1 MRLPTDRE
9 VSMKDFLIFDGAMGT
24 MLQARGLKA
33 GAFPETYNLTHPD
46 VVLSIHKA
54 YVEAGSDVVTANT
67 FGANPFKMK
76 GMDVGEI
83 IRQGVKIAKASGAK
97 KVALDVSSH
106 GALLEPNG
114 TLSFDEAYENYAFI
128 MREGA
133 AAGADIILIETMS
146 DLLETKCALLAAKEN
161 TTLPVFVTMTY
172 MEDGR
177 TFLGTDPVTAT
188 VTLCSLGADAVG
200 VNCSLGARDMI
211 PLVKTICEYAT
222 CPVIVQPNAG
232 LPKIVDGKT
241 VYEDDPLDFAAA
253 MCEMADAGVTILGGC
268 CGTNPDFIRA
278 LKKALEGKAPVPRSV
293 KPHTAATSATKTVF
307 LDDGVKIIGERL
319 NPTGKKKLK
328 AALIEGDMDYLLH
341 EAIDQERA
349 GADILDLNVGLPEID
364 EATTLV
370 RVMKEVSSTVSLP
383 IQLDSSS
390 PAALERACRLYCGK
404 PIINSV
410 NMKKESLERV
420 VPIAKKYGA
429 TLIGLC
435 LGETMPKTH
444 EERFAYAEALVREL
458 TARGIKKSDIVI
470 DCLVLTIATD
480 ETQAEETALA
490 VKAVTEKLGVETVLG
505 VSNISFGM
513 PDRLKINAAFL
524 SKCLQAGLSAPIL
537 NPLVPEYAEVL
548 KGKLLSLDTS
558 AYFTFD
564 KEGAEGI
571 RGMIFC
577 GVVGGIEEAVKEA
590 LKTREPLDIINGEFI
605 PALDEIGA
613 KFEKGEVFLPR
624 LIAAAE
630 VVKKGMDVMKAGDAE
645 EDKDPDVILA
655 TVKGD
660 IHDIGKNIVKMLLR
674 SYGYKVLDL
683 GKDVP
688 EKEVVAAWERTH
700 APLIGLSAL
709 MTTTVPSMKS
719 TIDALKA
726 VGSTAKVAVGG
737 AVLTEEYAKTVGAD
751 YYGKDAR
758 ATVKIA
764 EKVVKK

>member
-1 MRLPTDRE
+1 MNE
-9 VSMKDFLIFDGAMGT
+9 FLIFDGAMGT
-24 MLQARGLKA
+24 MLQAQGLPA

-46 VVLSIHKA
+46 VVLAVHKA
-54 YVEAGSDVVTANT
+54 YVEAGADVVTANT

-76 GMDVGEI
+76 GTDVAEI
-83 IRQGVKIAKASGAK
+83 ITQGVRIAKSSGAK

-114 TLSFDEAYENYAFI
+114 SLSFDEAYENYAFI
-128 MREGA
+128 MKAGA
-133 AAGADIILIETMS
+133 AAGADLVLIETMS

-161 TTLPVFVTMTY
+161 TDLPVYVTMTY

-200 VNCSLGARDMI
+200 VNCSLGARDLI
-211 PLVKTICEYAT
+211 PTVKKIAEYAT

-232 LPKIVDGKT
+232 LPRIENGKT
-241 VYEDDPLDFAAA
+241 VYDDTPEDFAAA
-253 MCEMADAGVTILGGC
+253 MGEMVDLGVTILGGC
-268 CGTNPDFIRA
+268 CGTTPDYIRA
-278 LKKALEGKAPVPRSV
+278 LKGLLRDKSPVERHV
-293 KPHTAATSATKTVF
+293 KRHTCATSATRTVF
-307 LDDGVKIIGERL
+307 LDEGVKVIGERL

-328 AALIEGDMDYLLH
+328 AALIEGDTDYILR

-364 EATTLV
+364 EAATLV
-370 RVMKEVSSTVSLP
+370 RVMKEVASTVSLP
-383 IQLDSSS
+383 IQLDSSDKR
-390 PAALERACRLYCGK
+390 ALERACRLYCGK

-410 NMKKESLERV
+410 NMKKESLDAV

-435 LGETMPKTH
+435 LGESMPKTH
-444 EERFAYAEALVREL
+444 EERFAYASALVREL
-458 TARGIKKSDIVI
+458 TSRGIDKSDIVI

-480 ETQAEETALA
+480 ETQATETALA
-490 VKAVTEKLGVETVLG
+490 VKAVTEKLGVCTVLG

-524 SKCLQAGLSAPIL
+524 SECLRAGLSAPIL
-537 NPLVPEYAEVL
+537 NPLVAEYAEVL
-548 KGKLLSLDTS
+548 KGKLLTLDTS
-558 AYFTFD
+558 GYFTFD
-564 KEGAEGI
+564 QSSAEGI
-571 RGMIFC
+571 RGMILC
-577 GVVGGIEEAVKEA
+577 GAVGGIEQAVREE
-590 LKTREPLDIINGEFI
+590 LKTRDPIEIINGEFI
-605 PALDEIGA
+605 PALDEIGT

-630 VVKKGMDVMKAGDAE
+630 VVKKGMDVMRTGGDE
-645 EDKDPDVILA
+645 NDSRPDVILA

-674 SYGYKVLDL
+674 SYGFKVLDL

-688 EKEVVAAWERTH
+688 ESEIVAAWERTH

-709 MTTTVPSMKS
+709 MTTTVPSMKT

-726 VGSTAKVAVGG
+726 AGSTAKVAVGG

-751 YYGKDAR
+751 FYGKDAR

-764 EKVVKK
+764 TLVVRKDGV

>member
-1 MRLPTDRE
+1 
-9 VSMKDFLIFDGAMGT
+9 MGT

-46 VVLSIHKA
+46 TVLSIHKA
-54 YVEAGSDVVTANT
+54 YVEAGADVVTANT

-83 IRQGVKIAKASGAK
+83 IRKGVSIAKASGAK

-114 TLSFDEAYENYAFI
+114 TLSFDEAYQNYAFI
-128 MREGA
+128 MKEGA
-133 AAGADIILIETMS
+133 KAGADIILIETMS
-146 DLLETKCALLAAKEN
+146 DLLEAKCALLAAKEN
-161 TTLPVFVTMTY
+161 TSLPVYVTMTY

-188 VTLCSLGADAVG
+188 LTLSSLGADAVG
-200 VNCSLGARDMI
+200 VNCSLGAADML
-211 PLVKTICEYAT
+211 PLVRKIAEHAA

-232 LPKIVDGKT
+232 LPRIENGQT
-241 VYEDDPLDFAAA
+241 VYDDTPESFAKA
-253 MCEMADAGVTILGGC
+253 MLEMAKLGVSILGGC
-268 CGTNPDFIRA
+268 CGTTPDFIRA
-278 LKKALEGKAPVPRSV
+278 LKAAIKGIAPITRNV
-293 KPHTAATSATKTVF
+293 KPRTAATSATKTVF
-307 LDDGVKIIGERL
+307 LDDGVKVIGERL

-341 EAIDQERA
+341 EAIDQEKA

-364 EATTLV
+364 EAATLV
-370 RVMKEVSSTVSLP
+370 RVMKEVSATVSLP
-383 IQLDSSS
+383 LQLDSSS
-390 PAALERACRLYCGK
+390 KEALERACRLYAGK

-410 NMKKESLERV
+410 NMKKESLDAI

-435 LGETMPKTH
+435 LGDTMPKTH
-444 EERFAYAEALVREL
+444 EERFHYASALVREL
-458 TARGIKKSDIVI
+458 TARGIRKNDILI

-490 VKAVTEKLGVETVLG
+490 VQAVTEKLGVATVLG

-537 NPLVPEYAEVL
+537 NPLVAEYAEVL
-548 KGKLLSLDTS
+548 GGKLISLDTS

-571 RGMIFC
+571 RGMILC
-577 GVVGGIEEAVKEA
+577 GAVGGIESAVKDA
-590 LKTREPLDIINGEFI
+590 LKTREPLDIINNEFI
-605 PALDEIGA
+605 PALDEIGV

-630 VVKKGMDVMKAGDAE
+630 VVKRGMDAMKQEGADDG
-645 EDKDPDVILA
+645 KNPDVILA

-688 EKEVVAAWERTH
+688 EKDVVAAWERTH
-700 APLIGLSAL
+700 APLVGLSAL

-726 VGSTAKVAVGG
+726 AGSTAKIAVGG

-751 YYGKDAR
+751 FYGKDAR

-764 EKVVKK
+764 EKVIRKNGV

>member
-1 MRLPTDRE
+1 
-9 VSMKDFLIFDGAMGT
+9 MKEFLFFDGAMGT

-46 VVLSIHKA
+46 IVLDIHKA
-54 YVEAGSDVVTANT
+54 YVDAGANVVTANT

-76 GMDVGEI
+76 GVDVAEVI
-83 IRQGVKIAKASGAK
+83 TRGVEIAKASGAK

-114 TLSFDEAYENYAFI
+114 TLSFDEAYENYSFI
-128 MREGA
+128 MKTGA
-133 AAGADIILIETMS
+133 EAGADLILIETMS
-146 DLLETKCALLAAKEN
+146 DLLEAKCALLAAKEQ
-161 TTLPVFVTMTY
+161 TSLPVYVTMTY

-188 VTLCSLGADAVG
+188 ITLAALGADAVG
-200 VNCSLGARDMI
+200 VNCSLGAKDML
-211 PLVKTICEYAT
+211 PLIEKICSVAT

-232 LPKIVDGKT
+232 LPKIVEGKT
-241 VYEDDPLDFAAA
+241 VYDDSPEEFALA
-253 MCEMADAGVTILGGC
+253 MLEMTKLGVSILGGC
-268 CGTNPDFIRA
+268 CGTNPEFIRA
-278 LKKALEGKAPVPRSV
+278 LKGLLRDKTPVERVV
-293 KPHTAATSATKTVF
+293 KERTAATSATKTVF
-307 LDDGVKIIGERL
+307 LGKGVKVIGERL

-364 EATTLV
+364 EAATLV

-383 IQLDSSS
+383 IQLDSSDKN
-390 PAALERACRLYCGK
+390 ALERACRLYCGK

-410 NMKKESLERV
+410 NMKKESLDAI

-444 EERFAYAEALVREL
+444 EERFAYAQALVKEL
-458 TARGIKKSDIVI
+458 TSRGIKKSDIVI

-490 VKAVTEKLGVETVLG
+490 VREVTEKLGVATVLG

-537 NPLVPEYAEVL
+537 NPLVAEYADVL
-548 KGKLLSLDTS
+548 KGKLLTLDTS
-558 AYFTFD
+558 SYFTFD

-577 GVVGGIEEAVKEA
+577 GVIGGIEEAVKEA
-590 LKTREPLDIINGEFI
+590 LKTREPLDLINGEFI
-605 PALDEIGA
+605 PALDEIGV

-630 VVKKGMDVMKAGDAE
+630 VVKKGMDVMKKDGD
-645 EDKDPDVILA
+645 DDSSHPDVILA

-688 EKEVVAAWERTH
+688 ESAVVEAWKRTH

-726 VGSTAKVAVGG
+726 AGSDAKVAVGG

-751 YYGKDAR
+751 FYGKDAR

-764 EKVVKK
+764 EKVIKKHS

>member
-1 MRLPTDRE
+1 
-9 VSMKDFLIFDGAMGT
+9 MKEFLFFDGAMGT
-24 MLQARGLKA
+24 MLQAHGLKA

-46 VVLSIHKA
+46 VVLAIHKA
-54 YVEAGSDVVTANT
+54 YVAAGSDVVTANT

-76 GMDVGEI
+76 GLDVKEI
-83 IRQGVKIAKASGAK
+83 ITRGVEIAKASGAK

-114 TLSFDEAYENYAFI
+114 TLSFDEAYENYKFI
-128 MREGA
+128 MQTGEK
-133 AAGADIILIETMS
+133 AGADLILIETMS

-161 TTLPVFVTMTY
+161 TSLPVFVTMTY

-188 VTLCSLGADAVG
+188 ITLCSLGADAVG
-200 VNCSLGARDMI
+200 VNCSLGAKDML
-211 PLVKTICEYAT
+211 PVVKKICEFAT

-241 VYEDDPLDFAAA
+241 VYDDRPEDFAQA
-253 MCEMADAGVTILGGC
+253 MVEMADLGVTILGGC

-278 LKKALEGKAPVPRSV
+278 LKEALRDKTPVCRSV
-293 KPHTAATSATKTVF
+293 KPRTAATSATKTVF
-307 LDDGVKIIGERL
+307 LDDGVKVIGERL

-328 AALIEGDMDYLLH
+328 AALLSGDMDYLLH

-349 GADILDLNVGLPEID
+349 GADILDLNVGLPELD
-364 EATTLV
+364 EKETLV

-383 IQLDSSS
+383 IQLDSSDKN
-390 PAALERACRLYCGK
+390 ALERACRLYCGK

-410 NMKKESLERV
+410 NMKKESLNAIL
-420 VPIAKKYGA
+420 PIAKKYGA

-435 LGETMPKTH
+435 LGDTMPKTH
-444 EERFAYAEALVREL
+444 EERFAYAEALVKEL
-458 TARGIKKSDIVI
+458 TSRGIKKSDIMI

-490 VKAVTEKLGVETVLG
+490 VKEVTEKLGVCTVLG

-537 NPLVPEYAEVL
+537 NPLVAEYAEVL
-548 KGKLLSLDTS
+548 QGKLLTLDTS
-558 AYFTFD
+558 SYFTFD

-590 LKTREPLDIINGEFI
+590 LKTKDALEIINGEFI
-605 PALDEIGA
+605 PALDEIGV

-630 VVKKGMDVMKAGDAE
+630 VVKKGMEVMRAGGDE
-645 EDKDPDVILA
+645 NDDSPDVILA

-674 SYGYKVLDL
+674 SYGFKVLDL

-688 EKEVVAAWERTH
+688 ESAVVDAWQRTH

-751 YYGKDAR
+751 FYGKDAR

-764 EKVVKK
+764 ESVIRKH

>member
-1 MRLPTDRE
+1 
-9 VSMKDFLIFDGAMGT
+9 MGT

-46 VVLSIHKA
+46 TVLSIHKA
-54 YVEAGSDVVTANT
+54 YVEAGADVVTANT

-83 IRQGVKIAKASGAK
+83 IRKGVSIAKASGAK

-114 TLSFDEAYENYAFI
+114 TLSFDEAYQNYAFI
-128 MREGA
+128 MKEGVK
-133 AAGADIILIETMS
+133 AGADIILIETMS
-146 DLLETKCALLAAKEN
+146 DLLEAKCALLAAKEN
-161 TTLPVFVTMTY
+161 TNLPVYVTMTY

-188 VTLCSLGADAVG
+188 LTLSSLGANAVG
-200 VNCSLGARDMI
+200 VNCSLGAADML
-211 PLVKTICEYAT
+211 PLVREIAEHAA

-232 LPKIVDGKT
+232 LPRIENGQT
-241 VYEDDPLDFAAA
+241 VYDDTPESFAKA
-253 MCEMADAGVTILGGC
+253 MLEMAKLGVSILGGC
-268 CGTNPDFIRA
+268 CGTTPDFIRA
-278 LKKALEGKAPVPRSV
+278 LKAAIKGIAPITRNV
-293 KPHTAATSATKTVF
+293 KPRTAATSATKTVF
-307 LDDGVKIIGERL
+307 LDDGVKVIGERL

-341 EAIDQERA
+341 EAIDQEKA

-364 EATTLV
+364 EAATLV
-370 RVMKEVSSTVSLP
+370 RVMKEVSATVSLP
-383 IQLDSSS
+383 LQLDSSS
-390 PAALERACRLYCGK
+390 KEALERACRLYAGK

-410 NMKKESLERV
+410 NMKKESLDAI

-435 LGETMPKTH
+435 LGDTMPKTH
-444 EERFAYAEALVREL
+444 EERFHYASALVREL
-458 TARGIKKSDIVI
+458 TARGIRKNDILI

-490 VKAVTEKLGVETVLG
+490 VQAVTEKLGVATVLG

-537 NPLVPEYAEVL
+537 NPLVAEYAEVL
-548 KGKLLSLDTS
+548 GGKLISLDTS

-571 RGMIFC
+571 RGMILC
-577 GVVGGIEEAVKEA
+577 GAVGGIESAVKDA
-590 LKTREPLDIINGEFI
+590 LKTREPLDIINNEFI
-605 PALDEIGA
+605 PALDEIGV

-630 VVKKGMDVMKAGDAE
+630 VVKRGMDAMKQEGADDG
-645 EDKDPDVILA
+645 KNPDVILA

-688 EKEVVAAWERTH
+688 EKDVVAAWERTH
-700 APLIGLSAL
+700 APLVGLSAL

-726 VGSTAKVAVGG
+726 AGSTAKIAVGG

-751 YYGKDAR
+751 FYGKDAR

-764 EKVVKK
+764 EKVIRKNGV

>member
-1 MRLPTDRE
+1 MQGF
-9 VSMKDFLIFDGAMGT
+9 SIFDGAMGT

-46 VVLSIHKA
+46 IVLSIHKA
-54 YVEAGSDVVTANT
+54 YVEAGADIITANT

-76 GMDVGEI
+76 GLNVAEI
-83 IRQGVKIAKASGAK
+83 ITRGVEIAKASGAK

-114 TLSFDEAYENYAFI
+114 TLSFDEAYQNYAFI
-128 MREGA
+128 MRQGEK
-133 AAGADIILIETMS
+133 AGADLILIETMS

-161 TTLPVFVTMTY
+161 TSLPVYVTMTY

-188 VTLCSLGADAVG
+188 ITLCSLGADAVG
-200 VNCSLGARDMI
+200 VNCSLGAKDMI

-232 LPKIVDGKT
+232 LPKIQDGQT
-241 VYEDDPLDFAAA
+241 VYDDTPEDFASA
-253 MCEMADAGVTILGGC
+253 MLEMANLGVTILGGC
-268 CGTNPDFIRA
+268 CGTTPDFIRA
-278 LKKALEGKAPVPRSV
+278 LKTALANKTPVTRTVKAR
-293 KPHTAATSATKTVF
+293 TAATSATKTVF
-307 LDDGVKIIGERL
+307 LGEGVKVIGERL

-328 AALIEGDMDYLLH
+328 AALIEGDVDYLLH

-364 EATTLV
+364 EAATLV
-370 RVMKEVSSTVSLP
+370 KVMKEISATVSLP
-383 IQLDSSS
+383 LQLDSSS
-390 PAALERACRLYCGK
+390 KEALERACRLYNGK

-410 NMKKESLERV
+410 NMKKESLDAI

-435 LGETMPKTH
+435 LGETMPSTH
-444 EERFAYAEALVREL
+444 EERFAYAQALVKEL
-458 TARGIKKSDIVI
+458 TARGIQKSDIVI

-480 ETQAEETALA
+480 EKQAEETALA
-490 VKAVTEKLGVETVLG
+490 VKQVTEELGVATVLG

-537 NPLVPEYAEVL
+537 NPLVAEYAEVL

-558 AYFTFD
+558 SYFTFE

-571 RGMIFC
+571 RGMICC
-577 GVVGGIEEAVKEA
+577 GGVGGIEEAVKEA
-590 LKTREPLDIINGEFI
+590 LKTKEPLEIINGEFI
-605 PALDEIGA
+605 PALDEIGMQ
-613 KFEKGEVFLPR
+613 FEKGEVFLPR

-630 VVKKGMDVMKAGDAE
+630 VVKKGMDAMRSGEKE

-674 SYGYKVLDL
+674 SYGYKVMDL
-683 GKDVP
+683 GKDVD
-688 EKEVVAAWERTH
+688 EQAVVDAWKKTH

-709 MTTTVPSMKS
+709 MTTTVPSMKN

-726 VGSTAKVAVGG
+726 AGSTAKVAVGG
-737 AVLTEEYAKTVGAD
+737 AVLTEEYAQKVGAD

-764 EKVVKK
+764 EKVIRS

>member
-1 MRLPTDRE
+1 
-9 VSMKDFLIFDGAMGT
+9 MGT

-46 VVLSIHKA
+46 IVLSIHKA
-54 YVEAGSDVVTANT
+54 YVEAGADIITANT

-76 GMDVGEI
+76 GLNVAEI
-83 IRQGVKIAKASGAK
+83 ITRGVEIAKASGAK

-114 TLSFDEAYENYAFI
+114 TLSFDEAYQNYAFI
-128 MREGA
+128 MRQGEK
-133 AAGADIILIETMS
+133 AGADLILIETMS

-161 TTLPVFVTMTY
+161 TSLPVYVTMTY

-188 VTLCSLGADAVG
+188 ITLCSLGADAVG
-200 VNCSLGARDMI
+200 VNCSLGAKDMI

-232 LPKIVDGKT
+232 LPKIQDGQT
-241 VYEDDPLDFAAA
+241 VYDDTPEDFASA
-253 MCEMADAGVTILGGC
+253 MLEMANLGVTILGGC
-268 CGTNPDFIRA
+268 CGTTPDFIRA
-278 LKKALEGKAPVPRSV
+278 LKTALANKTPVTRTVKAR
-293 KPHTAATSATKTVF
+293 TAATSATKTVF
-307 LDDGVKIIGERL
+307 LGEGVKVIGERL

-328 AALIEGDMDYLLH
+328 AALIEGDVDYLLH

-364 EATTLV
+364 EAATLV
-370 RVMKEVSSTVSLP
+370 KVMKEISATVSLP
-383 IQLDSSS
+383 LQLDSSS
-390 PAALERACRLYCGK
+390 KEALERACRLYNGK

-410 NMKKESLERV
+410 NMKKESLDAI

-435 LGETMPKTH
+435 LGETMPSTH
-444 EERFAYAEALVREL
+444 EERFAYAQALVKEL
-458 TARGIKKSDIVI
+458 TARGIQKSDIVI

-480 ETQAEETALA
+480 EKQAEETALA
-490 VKAVTEKLGVETVLG
+490 VKQVTEELGVATVLG

-537 NPLVPEYAEVL
+537 NPLVAEYAEVL

-558 AYFTFD
+558 SYFTFE

-571 RGMIFC
+571 RGMICC
-577 GVVGGIEEAVKEA
+577 GGVGGIEEAVKEA
-590 LKTREPLDIINGEFI
+590 LKTKEPLEIINGEFI
-605 PALDEIGA
+605 PALDEIGMQ
-613 KFEKGEVFLPR
+613 FEKGEVFLPR

-630 VVKKGMDVMKAGDAE
+630 VVKKGMDAMRSGEKE

-674 SYGYKVLDL
+674 SYGYKVMDL
-683 GKDVP
+683 GKDVD
-688 EKEVVAAWERTH
+688 EQAVVDAWKKTH

-709 MTTTVPSMKS
+709 MTTTVPSMKN

-726 VGSTAKVAVGG
+726 AGSTAKVAVGG
-737 AVLTEEYAKTVGAD
+737 AVLTEEYAQKVGAD

-764 EKVVKK
+764 EKVIRS

>member
-1 MRLPTDRE
+1 
-9 VSMKDFLIFDGAMGT
+9 MGT

-33 GAFPETYNLTHPD
+33 GAFPETYNLTHPEIVAD
-46 VVLSIHKA
+46 IHRA
-54 YVEAGSDVVTANT
+54 YVEAGADVVTANT

-76 GMDVGEI
+76 GVDVEAVI
-83 IRQGVKIAKASGAK
+83 KAGVRLAKESGAK

-106 GALLEPNG
+106 GVLLEPNG
-114 TLSFDEAYENYAFI
+114 TLTFDEAYANYAKI
-128 MREGA
+128 MKWGA
-133 AAGADIILIETMS
+133 EAGADLILIETMS
-146 DLLETKCALLAAKEN
+146 DLLEAKCALLAAKEN
-161 TTLPVFVTMTY
+161 TSLPVYVTMTY

-188 VTLCSLGADAVG
+188 ITLSSLHADAVG
-200 VNCSLGARDMI
+200 VNCSLGAKDMV
-211 PLVKTICEYAT
+211 PLVESICKYAT

-232 LPKIVDGKT
+232 LPKVKDGKT
-241 VYEDDPLDFAAA
+241 YYDDTPESFAAA
-253 MCEMADAGVTILGGC
+253 MIRIAETGASILGGC
-268 CGTNPDFIRA
+268 CGTDPEYIRRLRA
-278 LKKALEGKAPVPRSV
+278 ALEGKSPVKRTVLPY
-293 KPHTAATSATKTVF
+293 TAATSATKTVF
-307 LDDGVKIIGERL
+307 LGEGAKVIGERL

-328 AALIEGDMDYLLH
+328 AALIEGDMDYILK

-349 GADILDLNVGLPEID
+349 GADILDVNVGLPELD
-364 EATTLV
+364 ESAVLV
-370 RVMKEVSSTVSLP
+370 KVVKELQSTINLP
-383 IQLDSSS
+383 LQLDSSS
-390 PAALERACRLYCGK
+390 KDALERACRLYAGK

-410 NMKKESLERV
+410 NMKPESLDSI

-429 TLIGLC
+429 ALVGLC

-444 EERFAYAEALVREL
+444 EERYAYAERLVRAL
-458 TARGIKKSDIVI
+458 TERGIPKEDIII

-480 ETQAEETALA
+480 ATQADETALA
-490 VKAVTEKLGVETVLG
+490 VREVTERLGVKTVLG
-505 VSNISFGM
+505 VSNVSFGM

-524 SKCLQAGLSAPIL
+524 GKCLQAGLSAPIL
-537 NPLVPEYAEVL
+537 NPLVAEYAEVL
-548 KGKLLSLDTS
+548 QGKLISLDTS

-577 GVVGGIEEAVKEA
+577 GVVGGIEEAVREA
-590 LKTREPLDIINGEFI
+590 LKTRAPLDVINEEFI

-630 VVKKGMDVMKAGDAE
+630 VVKKGMDVLKGSDVDAS
-645 EDKDPDVILA
+645 DPDVILA

-660 IHDIGKNIVKMLLR
+660 IHDIGKNIVKMLLQ

-688 EKEVVAAWERTH
+688 EEEVVAAWKRTH

-709 MTTTVPSMKS
+709 MTTTVPSMKR
-719 TIDALKA
+719 TIDALRA
-726 VGSTAKVAVGG
+726 AGSTAKVAVGG
-737 AVLTEEYAKTVGAD
+737 AVLTPEYALEVGAD

-758 ATVKIA
+758 ETVKIA
-764 EKVVKK
+764 ERVIKKQQ

>member
-1 MRLPTDRE
+1 
-9 VSMKDFLIFDGAMGT
+9 MKEFLFFDGAMGT
-24 MLQARGLKA
+24 VLQSRGLKA

-46 VVLSIHKA
+46 VVLDIHKA
-54 YVEAGSDVVTANT
+54 YVEAGADVVTANT

-76 GMDVGEI
+76 GLDVEAI
-83 IRQGVKIAKASGAK
+83 ITRGVQIAQASGAK

-114 TLSFDEAYENYAFI
+114 TLSFDEAYQNYKFI
-128 MREGA
+128 METGEK
-133 AAGADIILIETMS
+133 AGADLVLIETMS

-161 TTLPVFVTMTY
+161 TSLPVYVTMTY

-200 VNCSLGARDMI
+200 VNCSLGARDMLPVI
-211 PLVKTICEYAT
+211 REIAKYAT

-232 LPKIVDGKT
+232 LPKIKEGMT
-241 VYEDDPLDFAAA
+241 VYEDTPDLFSAA
-253 MCEMADAGVTILGGC
+253 MKDIADLGVEILGGC
-268 CGTNPDFIRA
+268 CGTTPDHIRA
-278 LKKALEGKAPVPRSV
+278 LKAALKGKTPLPREV
-293 KPHTAATSATKTVF
+293 KPYTAATSATKTVF
-307 LDDGVKIIGERL
+307 LGEGTKVIGERL

-328 AALIEGDMDYLLH
+328 AALIAGDVDYLLH

-364 EATTLV
+364 EVEMLT
-370 RVMKEVSSTVSLP
+370 RVMKEVSATVTLP
-383 IQLDSSS
+383 LQLDCSD
-390 PAALERACRLYCGK
+390 PIALERACRLYNGK

-410 NMKKESLERV
+410 NMKKSSLDAI

-429 TLIGLC
+429 ALIGLC

-444 EERFAYAEALVREL
+444 EERFDYARRLVAEL
-458 TARGIKKSDIVI
+458 TARGIKKNDIII

-490 VKAVTEKLGVETVLG
+490 VKQVTEDLGVCTVLG
-505 VSNISFGM
+505 VSNVSFGM

-524 SKCLQAGLSAPIL
+524 SKCLQSGLSAPIL
-537 NPLVPEYAEVL
+537 NPLVAEYAEVL
-548 KGKLLSLDTS
+548 QGKLLTLDTS
-558 AYFTFD
+558 SYFTFD
-564 KEGAEGI
+564 KEGAVGI
-571 RGMIFC
+571 RGMVLC
-577 GVVGGIEEAVKEA
+577 GAVGGVEDAVKEA
-590 LKTREPLDIINGEFI
+590 LKTKTPLEIINEEFI
-605 PALDEIGA
+605 PALDEIGV

-630 VVKKGMDVMKAGDAE
+630 VVKKGMDVMKKDGDDDATR
-645 EDKDPDVILA
+645 PDVILA

-674 SYGYKVLDL
+674 SYGFKVLDL

-688 EKEVVAAWERTH
+688 ESAVVDAWKKTR

-709 MTTTVPSMKS
+709 MTTTVPSMKA

-726 VGSTAKVAVGG
+726 AGSDAKVAVGG

-751 YYGKDAR
+751 FYGKDAR

-764 EKVVKK
+764 ESVVRK

>member
-1 MRLPTDRE
+1 
-9 VSMKDFLIFDGAMGT
+9 

-46 VVLSIHKA
+46 VVLAVHKA
-54 YVEAGSDVVTANT
+54 YVEAGADVVTANT

-76 GMDVGEI
+76 NLDVAEI
-83 IRQGVKIAKASGAK
+83 ITAGVRIAKASGAK

-114 TLSFDEAYENYAFI
+114 NLSFDEAYQNYAFI
-128 MREGA
+128 MRTGA
-133 AAGADIILIETMS
+133 AAGADLVLIETMS
-146 DLLETKCALLAAKEN
+146 DLLEAKCALLAAKEN
-161 TTLPVFVTMTY
+161 TDLPVYVTMTY
-172 MEDGR
+172 TEDGR
-177 TFLGTDPVTAT
+177 TFLGTDPITAT
-188 VTLCSLGADAVG
+188 VTLCALGADAVG
-200 VNCSLGARDMI
+200 VNCSLGAKDML
-211 PLVKTICEYAT
+211 PLVKKICEHAT

-232 LPKIVDGKT
+232 LPKIREDKT
-241 VYEDDPLDFAAA
+241 VYDDTPDTFSQA
-253 MCEMADAGVTILGGC
+253 MGEMADLGVTILGGC
-268 CGTNPDFIRA
+268 CGTTPDHIRA
-278 LKKALEGKAPVPRSV
+278 LKGVLRDKTPVERQV
-293 KPHTAATSATKTVF
+293 KRRTAATSSTKTVF
-307 LDDGVKIIGERL
+307 LGEGVKVIGERL

-328 AALIEGDMDYLLH
+328 AALIEGDMDYLLR

-364 EATTLV
+364 EAATLV
-370 RVMKEVSSTVSLP
+370 RVMKEVSATVCLP
-383 IQLDSSS
+383 IQLDSSDKK
-390 PAALERACRLYCGK
+390 ALERACRLYSGK

-410 NMKKESLERV
+410 NMKKESLDAI

-444 EERFAYAEALVREL
+444 EERFAYAEALVNEL
-458 TARGIKKSDIVI
+458 TARGIGKSDIVI

-480 ETQAEETALA
+480 ETQAQETALA
-490 VKAVTEKLGVETVLG
+490 VKEVTEKLGVATVLG

-524 SKCLQAGLSAPIL
+524 SQCLQAGLSAPIL
-537 NPLVPEYAEVL
+537 NPLVAEYAEVL

-571 RGMIFC
+571 RGMILC

-590 LKTREPLDIINGEFI
+590 LKTREPLDVINNDFI
-605 PALDEIGA
+605 PALDEIGVQ
-613 KFEKGEVFLPR
+613 FEKGEVFLPR

-630 VVKKGMDVMKAGDAE
+630 VVKRGMEVMKAGDAE
-645 EDKDPDVILA
+645 EDKEPDVILA
-655 TVKGD
+655 TVHGD

-674 SYGYKVLDL
+674 SYGFKVLDL

-688 EKEVVAAWERTH
+688 EKEVVEAWQRTH
-700 APLIGLSAL
+700 APLVGLSAL
-709 MTTTVPSMKS
+709 MTTTVPSMKR

-726 VGSTAKVAVGG
+726 AGSTAKVAVGG

-751 YYGKDAR
+751 FYGKDAR

-764 EKVVKK
+764 ESVIRKSGE

>member
-1 MRLPTDRE
+1 
-9 VSMKDFLIFDGAMGT
+9 MKEFLFFDGAMGT
-24 MLQARGLKA
+24 ILQAHGLKA

-46 VVLSIHKA
+46 VVLAIHKA
-54 YVEAGSDVVTANT
+54 YVAAGSDVVTANT

-76 GMDVGEI
+76 GLDVKEI
-83 IRQGVKIAKASGAK
+83 ITRGVEIAKASGAK

-114 TLSFDEAYENYAFI
+114 TLSFDEAYENYKFI
-128 MREGA
+128 MQTGEK
-133 AAGADIILIETMS
+133 AGADLILIETMS

-161 TTLPVFVTMTY
+161 TSLPVFVTMTY

-188 VTLCSLGADAVG
+188 VTLCALGADAVG
-200 VNCSLGARDMI
+200 VNCSLGAKDMLPVI
-211 PLVKTICEYAT
+211 REICAYAT

-232 LPKIVDGKT
+232 LPKIKEGMT
-241 VYEDDPLDFAAA
+241 VYEDTPDIFSAA
-253 MCEMADAGVTILGGC
+253 MKDIASLGATILGGC
-268 CGTNPDFIRA
+268 CGTTPDHIRA
-278 LKKALEGKAPVPRSV
+278 LKAALKGMTPVIRNV
-293 KPHTAATSATKTVF
+293 KPYTAATSATKTVF
-307 LDDGVKIIGERL
+307 LGEGTKVIGERL

-328 AALIEGDMDYLLH
+328 AALIAGDVDYLLH

-364 EATTLV
+364 EVQMLT
-370 RVMKEVSSTVSLP
+370 RVMKEVSATVTLP
-383 IQLDSSS
+383 LQLDCSD
-390 PAALERACRLYCGK
+390 PVALERACRLYNGK

-410 NMKKESLERV
+410 NMKPSSLDAI

-429 TLIGLC
+429 ALIGLC

-444 EERFAYAEALVREL
+444 EERFDYAKRLVKEL
-458 TARGIKKSDIVI
+458 TSRGIKKNDIII

-490 VKAVTEKLGVETVLG
+490 VKQVTEELGVCTVLG
-505 VSNISFGM
+505 VSNVSFGM

-524 SKCLQAGLSAPIL
+524 SKCLHAGLSAPIL
-537 NPLVPEYAEVL
+537 NPLVAEYAEVL
-548 KGKLLSLDTS
+548 KGKLLTLDTS

-564 KEGAEGI
+564 KEGAVGI
-571 RGMIFC
+571 RGMVLC
-577 GVVGGIEEAVKEA
+577 GAVGGVEDAVKEA
-590 LKTREPLDIINGEFI
+590 LKTKTPLEIINEEFI
-605 PALDEIGA
+605 PALDEIGV

-630 VVKKGMDVMKAGDAE
+630 VVKKGMDVMKKDGDDDATR
-645 EDKDPDVILA
+645 PDVILA

-674 SYGYKVLDL
+674 SYGFKVLDL

-688 EKEVVAAWERTH
+688 ESAVVEAWKKTH

-709 MTTTVPSMKS
+709 MTTTVPSMKA

-726 VGSTAKVAVGG
+726 AGSDAKVAVGG

-751 YYGKDAR
+751 FYGKDAR

-764 EKVVKK
+764 ESVVRK

>member
-1 MRLPTDRE
+1 ME
-9 VSMKDFLIFDGAMGT
+9 EFLLFDGAMGT

-46 VVLSIHKA
+46 IVLSVHKA
-54 YVEAGSDVVTANT
+54 YVEAGADVVTANT

-76 GMDVGEI
+76 GIDVGEI
-83 IRQGVKIAKASGAK
+83 IRSGVSIAKRSGAK

-106 GALLEPNG
+106 GVLLEPNG

-128 MREGA
+128 MKTGA
-133 AAGADIILIETMS
+133 AAGADLILIETMS
-146 DLLETKCALLAAKEN
+146 DLLEAKCALLAAKEN
-161 TTLPVFVTMTY
+161 TSLPVYVTMTY

-188 VTLCSLGADAVG
+188 LTLCSLGADAVG
-200 VNCSLGARDMI
+200 VNCSLGAKDMI
-211 PLVKTICEYAT
+211 PLVQTICDFAT

-232 LPKIVDGKT
+232 LPKIEEGMT
-241 VYEDDPLDFAAA
+241 VYEDTPEAFAAA
-253 MCEMADAGVTILGGC
+253 MGEMADLGVEILGGC

-278 LKKALEGKAPVPRSV
+278 LKGLLRDKKPVKREILPR
-293 KPHTAATSATKTVF
+293 TAATSATKTVF
-307 LDDGVKIIGERL
+307 LGEGVKVIGERL

-328 AALIEGDMDYLLH
+328 AALLQGDVDYLLH

-364 EATTLV
+364 EAATLV
-370 RVMKEVSSTVSLP
+370 RVMKEVSATVSLP
-383 IQLDSSS
+383 IQLDSSDKQ
-390 PAALERACRLYCGK
+390 ALERACRLYSGK

-410 NMKKESLERV
+410 NMKKESLDAI

-435 LGETMPKTH
+435 LGDTMPKTH

-480 ETQAEETALA
+480 ESQAEETALA
-490 VKAVTEKLGVETVLG
+490 VKLVTEKLGVATVLG
-505 VSNISFGM
+505 VSNVSFGM

-548 KGKLLSLDTS
+548 RGKLLTLDTS

-564 KEGAEGI
+564 KDGAEGI

-577 GVVGGIEEAVKEA
+577 GVIGGIEEAVKEA
-590 LKTREPLDIINGEFI
+590 LKARKPLDVINGEFI

-630 VVKKGMDVMKAGDAE
+630 VVKKGMDAMKMGGDE
-645 EDKDPDVILA
+645 KDGRPDVILA

-719 TIDALKA
+719 TIDALRSA
-726 VGSTAKVAVGG
+726 GSDAKVVVGG
-737 AVLTEEYAKTVGAD
+737 AVLTEEYAHTVGAD

-764 EKVVKK
+764 EQVIRKDGV

>member
-1 MRLPTDRE
+1 MRE
-9 VSMKDFLIFDGAMGT
+9 FLFFDGAMGT

-46 VVLSIHKA
+46 VVLDIHKA
-54 YVEAGSDVVTANT
+54 YVEAGADVVTANT

-76 GMDVGEI
+76 GADVAEI
-83 IRQGVKIAKASGAK
+83 IRRGIEIAKRSGAK

-128 MREGA
+128 MKTGA
-133 AAGADIILIETMS
+133 EAGADLVLIETMS
-146 DLLETKCALLAAKEN
+146 DLLEAKCALLAAKEN
-161 TTLPVFVTMTY
+161 TSLPVYVTMTY

-177 TFLGTDPVTAT
+177 TFLGTDPETAT
-188 VTLCSLGADAVG
+188 ITLCSLGADAVG
-200 VNCSLGARDMI
+200 VNCSLGAKDML
-211 PLVKTICEYAT
+211 PLVEKICAVAT

-241 VYEDDPLDFAAA
+241 VYVDSPEEFALA
-253 MCEMADAGVTILGGC
+253 MLEMAKLGVSILGGC

-278 LKKALEGKAPVPRSV
+278 LKGRLRDKTPVERVV
-293 KPHTAATSATKTVF
+293 KERTVATSATKTVY
-307 LDDGVKIIGERL
+307 LDGSAKVIGERL

-328 AALIEGDMDYLLH
+328 AALIAGDTDYLLH

-364 EATTLV
+364 EAETLV
-370 RVMKEVSSTVSLP
+370 RAMKEISSTVSLP
-383 IQLDSSS
+383 LQLDSSDKN
-390 PAALERACRLYCGK
+390 ALECACRLYCGK

-410 NMKKESLERV
+410 NMKKESLDAI

-444 EERFAYAEALVREL
+444 EERFAYAEALVKEL

-490 VKAVTEKLGVETVLG
+490 VKEVTEKLGVATVLG

-548 KGKLLSLDTS
+548 GGKLLTLDTS

-577 GVVGGIEEAVKEA
+577 GVVGGIEEAVREA
-590 LKTREPLDIINGEFI
+590 LKTRDPLDLINGEFI
-605 PALDEIGA
+605 PALDEIGV

-630 VVKKGMDVMKAGDAE
+630 VVKRGMDVMKKEGDDDTAH
-645 EDKDPDVILA
+645 PDVILA

-688 EKEVVAAWERTH
+688 ETAVVEAWKRTH

-726 VGSTAKVAVGG
+726 AGSDAKVAVGG
-737 AVLTEEYAKTVGAD
+737 AVLTEEYARTVGAD

-764 EKVVKK
+764 EKVIRKFGA

>member
-1 MRLPTDRE
+1 M
-9 VSMKDFLIFDGAMGT
+9 DFLFFDGAMGT
-24 MLQARGLKA
+24 MLQERGLKA

-54 YVEAGSDVVTANT
+54 YVAAGADVVTANT

-76 GMDVGEI
+76 GVDVAAVI
-83 IRQGVKIAKASGAK
+83 TSGVEIAKQSGAK

-114 TLSFDEAYENYAFI
+114 TLSFDEAYENYSFI
-128 MREGA
+128 MKTGE

-146 DLLETKCALLAAKEN
+146 DLLEAKCALLAAKEN
-161 TTLPVFVTMTY
+161 TSLPVYVTMTY

-200 VNCSLGARDMI
+200 VNCSLGAKDMLPVI
-211 PLVKTICEYAT
+211 REICTYAT

-232 LPKIVDGKT
+232 LPKIKEGMT
-241 VYEDDPLDFAAA
+241 VYEDTPEIFADA
-253 MCEMADAGVTILGGC
+253 MCEIASLGVTILGGC
-268 CGTNPDFIRA
+268 CGTTPDHIRA
-278 LKKALEGKAPVPRSV
+278 LKEALRDKTPVIRDV
-293 KPHTAATSATKTVF
+293 KPYTAATSATRTVF
-307 LDDGVKIIGERL
+307 LGDKVKVIGERL

-328 AALIEGDMDYLLH
+328 AALIAGDVDYLLH
-341 EAIDQERA
+341 EAIDQEKA
-349 GADILDLNVGLPEID
+349 GADILDLNVGLPEIN
-364 EATTLV
+364 EAEMLV
-370 RVMKEVSSTVSLP
+370 KVMKEVAATVTLP
-383 IQLDSSS
+383 IQLDSSD
-390 PAALERACRLYCGK
+390 PIALERACRLYNGK

-410 NMKKESLERV
+410 NMKKASLDAI

-435 LGETMPKTH
+435 LGDTMPTTH
-444 EERFAYAEALVREL
+444 EDRYAYAERLVTEL
-458 TARGIKKSDIVI
+458 TSRGIKKSDIVI

-490 VKAVTEKLGVETVLG
+490 VQMVTERLGVCTVLG
-505 VSNISFGM
+505 VSNVSFGM

-524 SKCLQAGLSAPIL
+524 SRCLQAGLSAPIL
-537 NPLVPEYAEVL
+537 NPLVAEYAEVL
-548 KGKLLSLDTS
+548 GGKLLSLDT
-558 AYFTFD
+558 AEYFTFD
-564 KEGAEGI
+564 KEGAVGI
-571 RGMIFC
+571 RGMVLC
-577 GVVGGIEEAVKEA
+577 GSVGGITDAVKEA
-590 LKTREPLDIINGEFI
+590 LLTRTPLEIINEDFI
-605 PALDEIGA
+605 PALDEIGV

-630 VVKKGMDVMKAGDAE
+630 VVKKGMDVMKTGDAE

-688 EKEVVAAWERTH
+688 ESEVVAAWERTH

-719 TIDALKA
+719 TIDALRA
-726 VGSTAKVAVGG
+726 AGSTAKVAVGG
-737 AVLTEEYAKTVGAD
+737 AVLTEEYAHTVGAD

-758 ATVKIA
+758 TTVKIA
-764 EKVVKK
+764 EKVIRK

>member
-1 MRLPTDRE
+1 MQGF
-9 VSMKDFLIFDGAMGT
+9 SIFDGAMGT

-46 VVLSIHKA
+46 IVLSIHKA
-54 YVEAGSDVVTANT
+54 YVEAGADIITANT

-76 GMDVGEI
+76 GLNVSEI
-83 IRQGVKIAKASGAK
+83 ITRGVEIAKESGAK

-114 TLSFDEAYENYAFI
+114 TLSFDEAYQNYAFI
-128 MREGA
+128 MRQGEK
-133 AAGADIILIETMS
+133 AGADLILIETMS

-161 TTLPVFVTMTY
+161 TSLPVYVTMTY

-188 VTLCSLGADAVG
+188 ITLCSLGADAVG
-200 VNCSLGARDMI
+200 VNCSLGAKDMI

-232 LPKIVDGKT
+232 LPKIQDGQT
-241 VYEDDPLDFAAA
+241 VYDDTPEDFASA
-253 MCEMADAGVTILGGC
+253 MLEMANLGVTILGGC
-268 CGTNPDFIRA
+268 CGTTPDFIRA
-278 LKKALEGKAPVPRSV
+278 LKTALANKTPVTRTVKAR
-293 KPHTAATSATKTVF
+293 TAATSATKTVF
-307 LDDGVKIIGERL
+307 LGEGVKVIGERL

-328 AALIEGDMDYLLH
+328 AALIEGDVDYLLH

-364 EATTLV
+364 EAATLV
-370 RVMKEVSSTVSLP
+370 KVMKEISATVSLP
-383 IQLDSSS
+383 LQLDSSS
-390 PAALERACRLYCGK
+390 KEALERACRLYNGK

-410 NMKKESLERV
+410 NMKKESLDAI

-435 LGETMPKTH
+435 LGETMPSTH
-444 EERFAYAEALVREL
+444 EERFAYAQALVKEL

-480 ETQAEETALA
+480 EKQAEETALA
-490 VKAVTEKLGVETVLG
+490 VKQVTEELGVATVLG

-537 NPLVPEYAEVL
+537 NPLVAEYAEVL

-558 AYFTFD
+558 SYFTFE

-571 RGMIFC
+571 RGMICC
-577 GVVGGIEEAVKEA
+577 GAVGGIEEAVKEA
-590 LKTREPLDIINGEFI
+590 LKTKEPLEIINGEFI
-605 PALDEIGA
+605 PALDEIGI

-630 VVKKGMDVMKAGDAE
+630 VVKKGMDAMRSGEKE

-674 SYGYKVLDL
+674 SYGYKVMDL
-683 GKDVP
+683 GKDVD
-688 EKEVVAAWERTH
+688 EQAVVDAWKKTH

-709 MTTTVPSMKS
+709 MTTTVPSMKN

-726 VGSTAKVAVGG
+726 AGSTAKVAVGG
-737 AVLTEEYAKTVGAD
+737 AVLTEEYAQKVGAD

-764 EKVVKK
+764 EKVIRS

>member
-1 MRLPTDRE
+1 MQGF
-9 VSMKDFLIFDGAMGT
+9 SIFDGAMGT

-46 VVLSIHKA
+46 IVLSIHKA
-54 YVEAGSDVVTANT
+54 YVEAGADIITANT

-76 GMDVGEI
+76 GLNVAEI
-83 IRQGVKIAKASGAK
+83 ITRGVEIAKASGAK

-114 TLSFDEAYENYAFI
+114 TLSFDEAYQNYAFI
-128 MREGA
+128 MRQGEK
-133 AAGADIILIETMS
+133 AGADLILIETMS

-161 TTLPVFVTMTY
+161 TSLPVYVTMTY

-188 VTLCSLGADAVG
+188 ITLCSLGADAVG
-200 VNCSLGARDMI
+200 VNCSLGAKDMI

-232 LPKIVDGKT
+232 LPKIQDGLT
-241 VYEDDPLDFAAA
+241 VYDDTPEDFAAA
-253 MCEMADAGVTILGGC
+253 MLEMANLGVTILGGC
-268 CGTNPDFIRA
+268 CGTTPDFIRA
-278 LKKALEGKAPVPRSV
+278 LKTALANKTPVTRTVKAR
-293 KPHTAATSATKTVF
+293 TAATSATKTVF
-307 LDDGVKIIGERL
+307 LGEGVKVIGERL

-328 AALIEGDMDYLLH
+328 AALIEGDVDYLLH

-364 EATTLV
+364 EAATLV
-370 RVMKEVSSTVSLP
+370 KVMKEISATVSLP
-383 IQLDSSS
+383 LQLDSSS
-390 PAALERACRLYCGK
+390 KEALERACRLYNGK

-410 NMKKESLERV
+410 NMKKESLDAI

-435 LGETMPKTH
+435 LGETMPSTH
-444 EERFAYAEALVREL
+444 EERFAYAQALVKEL
-458 TARGIKKSDIVI
+458 TARGIQKSDIVI

-480 ETQAEETALA
+480 EKQAEETALA
-490 VKAVTEKLGVETVLG
+490 VKQVTEELGVATVLG

-537 NPLVPEYAEVL
+537 NPLVAEYAEVL

-558 AYFTFD
+558 SYFTFE

-571 RGMIFC
+571 RGMICC
-577 GVVGGIEEAVKEA
+577 GGVGGIEEAVKEA
-590 LKTREPLDIINGEFI
+590 LKTKEPLEIINGEFI
-605 PALDEIGA
+605 PALDEIGMQ
-613 KFEKGEVFLPR
+613 FEKGEVFLPR

-630 VVKKGMDVMKAGDAE
+630 VVKKGMDAMRSGEKE

-674 SYGYKVLDL
+674 SYGYKVMDL
-683 GKDVP
+683 GKDVD
-688 EKEVVAAWERTH
+688 EQAVVDAWKKTH

-709 MTTTVPSMKS
+709 MTTTVPSMKN

-726 VGSTAKVAVGG
+726 AGSTAKVAVGG
-737 AVLTEEYAKTVGAD
+737 AVLTEEYAQKVGAD

-764 EKVVKK
+764 EKVIRS

>member
-1 MRLPTDRE
+1 
-9 VSMKDFLIFDGAMGT
+9 MGT

-46 VVLSIHKA
+46 TVLSIHKA
-54 YVEAGSDVVTANT
+54 YVEAGADVVTANT

-83 IRQGVKIAKASGAK
+83 IRKGVSIAKASGAK

-114 TLSFDEAYENYAFI
+114 TLSFDEAYQNYAFI
-128 MREGA
+128 MKEGA
-133 AAGADIILIETMS
+133 KAGADIILIETMS
-146 DLLETKCALLAAKEN
+146 DLLEAKCALLAAKEN
-161 TTLPVFVTMTY
+161 TSLPVYVTMTY

-188 VTLCSLGADAVG
+188 LTLSSLGADAVG
-200 VNCSLGARDMI
+200 VNCSLGAADML
-211 PLVKTICEYAT
+211 PLVREIAEHAA

-232 LPKIVDGKT
+232 LPRIENGQT
-241 VYEDDPLDFAAA
+241 VYDDTPESFAKA
-253 MCEMADAGVTILGGC
+253 MLEMAKCGVSILGGC
-268 CGTNPDFIRA
+268 CGTTPDFIRA
-278 LKKALEGKAPVPRSV
+278 LKAAVKGIAPITRNIKPR
-293 KPHTAATSATKTVF
+293 TAATSATKTVF
-307 LDDGVKIIGERL
+307 LDDGVKVIGERL

-341 EAIDQERA
+341 EAIDQEKA

-364 EATTLV
+364 EAATLV
-370 RVMKEVSSTVSLP
+370 RVMKEVSATVSLP
-383 IQLDSSS
+383 LQLDSSS
-390 PAALERACRLYCGK
+390 KEALERACRLYAGK

-410 NMKKESLERV
+410 NMKKESLDAI

-435 LGETMPKTH
+435 LGDTMPKTH
-444 EERFAYAEALVREL
+444 EERFHYASALVREL
-458 TARGIKKSDIVI
+458 TARGIRKNDILI

-490 VKAVTEKLGVETVLG
+490 VQAVTEKLGVATVLG

-537 NPLVPEYAEVL
+537 NPLVAEYAEVL
-548 KGKLLSLDTS
+548 GGKLISLDTS

-571 RGMIFC
+571 RGMILC
-577 GVVGGIEEAVKEA
+577 GAVGGIESAVKDA
-590 LKTREPLDIINGEFI
+590 LKTREPLDIINNEFI
-605 PALDEIGA
+605 PALDEIGV

-630 VVKKGMDVMKAGDAE
+630 VVKRGMDAMKQEGADDG
-645 EDKDPDVILA
+645 KNPDVILA

-688 EKEVVAAWERTH
+688 EKDVVAAWERTH
-700 APLIGLSAL
+700 APLVGLSAL

-726 VGSTAKVAVGG
+726 AGSTAKIAVGG

-751 YYGKDAR
+751 FYGKDAR

-764 EKVVKK
+764 EKVIRKNGI

>member
-1 MRLPTDRE
+1 
-9 VSMKDFLIFDGAMGT
+9 MKDFLIFDGAMGT
-24 MLQARGLKA
+24 MLQAQGLPA

-46 VVLSIHKA
+46 VVLAVHKA
-54 YVEAGSDVVTANT
+54 YVEAGADVVTANT

-76 GMDVGEI
+76 GTDVAEI
-83 IRQGVKIAKASGAK
+83 IKAGVKIAKTSGAK

-114 TLSFDEAYENYAFI
+114 SLSFDEAYENYAYI
-128 MREGA
+128 MKTGA
-133 AAGADIILIETMS
+133 AAGADLILIETMS

-161 TTLPVFVTMTY
+161 TDLPVYVTMTY

-188 VTLCSLGADAVG
+188 VTLSALGADAVG
-200 VNCSLGARDMI
+200 VNCSLGARDLL
-211 PLVKTICEYAT
+211 PVVKKIAEYAT
-222 CPVIVQPNAG
+222 CPVIVQPTAG
-232 LPKIVDGKT
+232 LPRIEKGQT
-241 VYEDDPLDFAAA
+241 VYDDTPEAFAAA
-253 MCEMADAGVTILGGC
+253 MGEMADLGVTIFGGC
-268 CGTNPDFIRA
+268 CGTTPDFIRA
-278 LKKALEGKAPVPRSV
+278 LKGLLRDKTPVLRGV
-293 KPHTAATSATKTVF
+293 KRHTAATSATRTVF
-307 LDDGVKIIGERL
+307 LDDGVKVIGERL

-328 AALIEGDMDYLLH
+328 AALIEGDVDYLLR

-364 EATTLV
+364 EAATLV
-370 RVMKEVSSTVSLP
+370 RVMKEVTSTVSLP
-383 IQLDSSS
+383 IQLDSSDKR
-390 PAALERACRLYCGK
+390 ALERACRLYPGK

-410 NMKKESLERV
+410 NMKKESLDAI

-444 EERFAYAEALVREL
+444 EERFAYASALVKEL
-458 TARGIKKSDIVI
+458 TARGIEKSDIVI

-480 ETQAEETALA
+480 ETQATETALA
-490 VKAVTEKLGVETVLG
+490 VKEVTEKLGVCTVLG

-524 SKCLQAGLSAPIL
+524 SECLQAGLSAPIL
-537 NPLVPEYAEVL
+537 NPLVAEYAEVL
-548 KGKLLSLDTS
+548 KGKLLTLDTS
-558 AYFTFD
+558 SYFTFD
-564 KEGAEGI
+564 QGNAEGI
-571 RGMIFC
+571 RGMILC
-577 GVVGGIEEAVKEA
+577 GAVGGIEDAVRER
-590 LKTREPLDIINGEFI
+590 LKTETPLEIINGEFI

-630 VVKKGMDVMKAGDAE
+630 VVKKGMDVMRTGEE
-645 EDKDPDVILA
+645 EDDSRPDVILA

-674 SYGYKVLDL
+674 SYGFKVLDL

-688 EKEVVAAWERTH
+688 ESEIVAAWQKTH

-709 MTTTVPSMKS
+709 MTTTVPSMKT

-726 VGSTAKVAVGG
+726 AGSTAKVAVGG

-751 YYGKDAR
+751 FYGKDAR

-764 EKVVKK
+764 ETIIRKSNV

>member
-1 MRLPTDRE
+1 
-9 VSMKDFLIFDGAMGT
+9 MKEFLFFDGAMGT
-24 MLQARGLKA
+24 MLQAHGLKA

-54 YVEAGSDVVTANT
+54 YVQAGADVVTANT

-76 GMDVGEI
+76 GLDVKEI
-83 IRQGVKIAKASGAK
+83 ITRGVKIAKASGAK

-114 TLSFDEAYENYAFI
+114 TLSFEEAYQNYKFI
-128 MREGA
+128 METGEK
-133 AAGADIILIETMS
+133 AGADLVLIETMS

-161 TTLPVFVTMTY
+161 TSLPVFVTMTY

-200 VNCSLGARDMI
+200 VNCSLGAKDMLPVI
-211 PLVKTICEYAT
+211 REICSYAT

-232 LPKIVDGKT
+232 LPKIKEGMT
-241 VYEDDPLDFAAA
+241 VYEDTPDIFSAA
-253 MCEMADAGVTILGGC
+253 MKEIAALGASILGGC
-268 CGTNPDFIRA
+268 CGTTPEHIRA
-278 LKKALEGKAPVPRSV
+278 LKEALKGAIPTPRVV
-293 KPHTAATSATKTVF
+293 KPYTAATSATKTVF
-307 LDDGVKIIGERL
+307 LGEGTKVIGERL

-328 AALIEGDMDYLLH
+328 AALIAGDVDYLLH

-364 EATTLV
+364 EPTMLV
-370 RVMKEVSSTVSLP
+370 RVMKEVSATVTLP
-383 IQLDSSS
+383 LQLDSSD
-390 PAALERACRLYCGK
+390 PVALERACRLYSGK

-410 NMKKESLERV
+410 NMKKESLDAI

-444 EERFAYAEALVREL
+444 AERFAYAKRLVKEL
-458 TARGIKKSDIVI
+458 TERGIKKNDIII

-490 VKAVTEKLGVETVLG
+490 VKEVTEKLGVCTVLG
-505 VSNISFGM
+505 VSNVSFGM

-524 SKCLQAGLSAPIL
+524 SRCLQAGLSAPIL
-537 NPLVPEYAEVL
+537 NPLVAEYAEVL
-548 KGKLLSLDTS
+548 KGKLLTLDTS
-558 AYFTFD
+558 SYFTFD
-564 KEGAEGI
+564 KEGAVGI
-571 RGMIFC
+571 RGMVLC
-577 GVVGGIEEAVKEA
+577 GAVGGVEDAVKEA
-590 LKTREPLDIINGEFI
+590 LKTRAPLDVINEDFI
-605 PALDEIGA
+605 PALDEIGV

-630 VVKKGMDVMKAGDAE
+630 VVKKGMDLMKKDGDDDASR
-645 EDKDPDVILA
+645 PDVILA

-688 EKEVVAAWERTH
+688 ESAVVEAWKRTH

-726 VGSTAKVAVGG
+726 AGSTAKVAVGG

-751 YYGKDAR
+751 FYGKDAR

-764 EKVVKK
+764 ERIIQRR

>member
-1 MRLPTDRE
+1 
-9 VSMKDFLIFDGAMGT
+9 MGT

-46 VVLSIHKA
+46 TVLSIHKA
-54 YVEAGSDVVTANT
+54 YVEAGADVVTANT

-83 IRQGVKIAKASGAK
+83 IRKGVSIAKASGAK

-106 GALLEPNG
+106 GALLDPNG
-114 TLSFDEAYENYAFI
+114 TLSFDEAYKNYAFI
-128 MREGA
+128 MKEGA
-133 AAGADIILIETMS
+133 KAGADIILIETMS
-146 DLLETKCALLAAKEN
+146 DLLEAKCALLAAKEN
-161 TTLPVFVTMTY
+161 TSLPVYVTMTY

-188 VTLCSLGADAVG
+188 LTLSSLGADAVG
-200 VNCSLGARDMI
+200 VNCSLGAADML
-211 PLVKTICEYAT
+211 PLVREIAEHAA

-232 LPKIVDGKT
+232 LPRIENGQT
-241 VYEDDPLDFAAA
+241 VYDDTPESFAKA
-253 MCEMADAGVTILGGC
+253 MLEMAKLGVSILGGC
-268 CGTNPDFIRA
+268 CGTTPDFIRA
-278 LKKALEGKAPVPRSV
+278 LKAAIKGISPVTRNV
-293 KPHTAATSATKTVF
+293 KPRTAATSATKTVF
-307 LDDGVKIIGERL
+307 LDDGVKVIGERL

-341 EAIDQERA
+341 EAIDQEKA

-364 EATTLV
+364 EAATLV
-370 RVMKEVSSTVSLP
+370 RVMKEVSATVSLP
-383 IQLDSSS
+383 LQLDSSS
-390 PAALERACRLYCGK
+390 KEALERACRLYAGK

-410 NMKKESLERV
+410 NMKKESLDAI

-435 LGETMPKTH
+435 LGDTMPKTH
-444 EERFAYAEALVREL
+444 EERFHYASALVREL
-458 TARGIKKSDIVI
+458 TARGIRKNDILI

-490 VKAVTEKLGVETVLG
+490 VQAVTEKLGVATVLG

-537 NPLVPEYAEVL
+537 NPLVAEYAEVL
-548 KGKLLSLDTS
+548 GGKLISLDTS

-571 RGMIFC
+571 RGMILC
-577 GVVGGIEEAVKEA
+577 GAVGGIESAVKDA
-590 LKTREPLDIINGEFI
+590 LKTREPLDIINNEFI
-605 PALDEIGA
+605 PALDEIGV

-630 VVKKGMDVMKAGDAE
+630 VVKRGMDAMKQEGADDG
-645 EDKDPDVILA
+645 KNPDVILA

-688 EKEVVAAWERTH
+688 EKDVVAAWERTH
-700 APLIGLSAL
+700 APLVGLSAL

-726 VGSTAKVAVGG
+726 AGSTAKIAVGG

-751 YYGKDAR
+751 FYGKDAR

-764 EKVVKK
+764 EKVIRKNGI

>member
-1 MRLPTDRE
+1 
-9 VSMKDFLIFDGAMGT
+9 MKDFLIFDGGMGT

-46 VVLSIHKA
+46 VVLAVHKA
-54 YVEAGSDVVTANT
+54 YVEAGADVVTANT

-76 GMDVGEI
+76 NVDVAEI
-83 IRQGVKIAKASGAK
+83 ITAGVRLAKASGAK

-114 TLSFDEAYENYAFI
+114 NLSFDEAYQNYAFI
-128 MREGA
+128 MRTGA
-133 AAGADIILIETMS
+133 SAGADLVLIETMS

-161 TTLPVFVTMTY
+161 TDLPVYVTMTY
-172 MEDGR
+172 TEDGR

-188 VTLCSLGADAVG
+188 VTLCALGADAVG
-200 VNCSLGARDMI
+200 VNCSLGAKDML
-211 PLVKTICEYAT
+211 PLVKKICEHAT

-232 LPKIVDGKT
+232 LPKIREGMT
-241 VYEDDPLDFAAA
+241 VYDDTPDTFSQA
-253 MCEMADAGVTILGGC
+253 MGEMADLGVTILGGC
-268 CGTNPDFIRA
+268 CGTTPDHIRA
-278 LKKALEGKAPVPRSV
+278 LKGVLRDKTPVERQI
-293 KPHTAATSATKTVF
+293 KRHTAATSSTKTVF
-307 LDDGVKIIGERL
+307 LGEGVKVIGERL

-328 AALIEGDMDYLLH
+328 AALIEGDMDYLLR

-364 EATTLV
+364 EAATLV
-370 RVMKEVSSTVSLP
+370 RVMKEVSATVSLP
-383 IQLDSSS
+383 IQLDSSDKK
-390 PAALERACRLYCGK
+390 ALERACRLYSGK

-410 NMKKESLERV
+410 NMKKESLDAI

-444 EERFAYAEALVREL
+444 EERFAYAEALVNEL
-458 TARGIKKSDIVI
+458 TARGIDKSDIVI

-480 ETQAEETALA
+480 ETQAQETALA
-490 VKAVTEKLGVETVLG
+490 VKEVTEKLGVATVLG

-524 SKCLQAGLSAPIL
+524 SQCLQAGLSAPIL
-537 NPLVPEYAEVL
+537 NPLVAEYAEVL

-571 RGMIFC
+571 RGMILC

-590 LKTREPLDIINGEFI
+590 LKTREPLDVINNDFI
-605 PALDEIGA
+605 PALDEIGVQ
-613 KFEKGEVFLPR
+613 FEKGEVFLPR

-630 VVKKGMDVMKAGDAE
+630 VVKRGMEVMKAGDAE
-645 EDKDPDVILA
+645 EDKEPDVILA
-655 TVKGD
+655 TVHGD

-674 SYGYKVLDL
+674 SYGFKVLDL

-688 EKEVVAAWERTH
+688 EREVVEAWQRTH
-700 APLIGLSAL
+700 APLVGLSAL
-709 MTTTVPSMKS
+709 MTTTVPSMKR

-726 VGSTAKVAVGG
+726 AGSTAKVAVGG

-751 YYGKDAR
+751 FYGKDAR

-764 EKVVKK
+764 ELVVRKAK

>member
-1 MRLPTDRE
+1 
-9 VSMKDFLIFDGAMGT
+9 MKDFLIFDGGMGT

-46 VVLSIHKA
+46 VVLAVHKA
-54 YVEAGSDVVTANT
+54 YVEAGADVVTANT

-76 GMDVGEI
+76 NVDVAEI
-83 IRQGVKIAKASGAK
+83 ITAGVRLAKASGAK

-114 TLSFDEAYENYAFI
+114 NLSFDEAYQNYAFI
-128 MREGA
+128 MRTGA
-133 AAGADIILIETMS
+133 SAGADLVLIETMS

-161 TTLPVFVTMTY
+161 TDLPVYVTMTY
-172 MEDGR
+172 TEDGR

-188 VTLCSLGADAVG
+188 VTLCALGADAVG
-200 VNCSLGARDMI
+200 VNCSLGAKDML
-211 PLVKTICEYAT
+211 PLVKKICEHAT

-232 LPKIVDGKT
+232 LPKIREGMT
-241 VYEDDPLDFAAA
+241 VYDDTPDTFSQA
-253 MCEMADAGVTILGGC
+253 MGEMADLGVTILGGC
-268 CGTNPDFIRA
+268 CGTTPDHIRA
-278 LKKALEGKAPVPRSV
+278 LKGVLRDKTPVERQI
-293 KPHTAATSATKTVF
+293 KRHTAATSSTKTVF
-307 LDDGVKIIGERL
+307 LGEGVKVIGERL

-328 AALIEGDMDYLLH
+328 AALIEGDMDYLLR

-364 EATTLV
+364 EAATLV
-370 RVMKEVSSTVSLP
+370 RVMKEVSATVSLP
-383 IQLDSSS
+383 IQLDSSDKK
-390 PAALERACRLYCGK
+390 ALERACRLYSGK

-410 NMKKESLERV
+410 NMKKESLDAI

-444 EERFAYAEALVREL
+444 EERFAYAEALVNEL
-458 TARGIKKSDIVI
+458 TARGIDKSDIVI

-480 ETQAEETALA
+480 ETQAQETALA
-490 VKAVTEKLGVETVLG
+490 VKEVTEKLGVATVLG

-524 SKCLQAGLSAPIL
+524 SQCLQAGLSAPIL
-537 NPLVPEYAEVL
+537 NPLVAEYAEVL

-571 RGMIFC
+571 RGMILC

-590 LKTREPLDIINGEFI
+590 LKTREPLDVINNDFI
-605 PALDEIGA
+605 PALDEIGVQ
-613 KFEKGEVFLPR
+613 FEKGEVFLPR

-630 VVKKGMDVMKAGDAE
+630 VVKRGMEVMKAGDAE
-645 EDKDPDVILA
+645 EDKEPDVILA
-655 TVKGD
+655 TVHGD

-674 SYGYKVLDL
+674 SYGFKVLDL

-688 EKEVVAAWERTH
+688 ENEVVEAWQRTH
-700 APLIGLSAL
+700 APLVGLSAL
-709 MTTTVPSMKS
+709 MTTTVPSMKR

-726 VGSTAKVAVGG
+726 AGSTAKVAVGG

-751 YYGKDAR
+751 FYGKDAR

-764 EKVVKK
+764 ELVVRKAK

>member
-1 MRLPTDRE
+1 MNE
-9 VSMKDFLIFDGAMGT
+9 FLFFDGGMGT

-54 YVEAGSDVVTANT
+54 YVEAGADVVTANT
-67 FGANPFKMK
+67 FGANPYKMK
-76 GMDVGEI
+76 GLDVERI
-83 IRQGVKIAKASGAK
+83 ITRGVEIAKSSGAK

-114 TLSFDEAYENYAFI
+114 TLTFDEAYQNYAFI
-128 MREGA
+128 MKTGER
-133 AAGADIILIETMS
+133 AGADIILIETMS
-146 DLLETKCALLAAKEN
+146 DLLEAKCALLAAKEN
-161 TTLPVFVTMTY
+161 TSLPVYVTMTY
-172 MEDGR
+172 TEDGR

-200 VNCSLGARDMI
+200 VNCSLGAKDMLPVIRDI
-211 PLVKTICEYAT
+211 AKYAT
-222 CPVIVQPNAG
+222 CPVLVQPNAG
-232 LPKIVDGKT
+232 LPKIKEGMT
-241 VYEDDPLDFAAA
+241 VYEDTPDIFATA
-253 MCEMADAGVTILGGC
+253 MVEISHIGATILGGC
-268 CGTNPDFIRA
+268 CGTTPEHIRA
-278 LKKALEGKAPVPRSV
+278 MRAALQGTKPLKRVV
-293 KPHTAATSATKTVF
+293 KPYTAATSATRTVF
-307 LDDGVKIIGERL
+307 LGENVKVIGERL

-341 EAIDQERA
+341 EAIDQEKA

-364 EATTLV
+364 EAATLV
-370 RVMKEVSSTVSLP
+370 KVMKEVSATVTLP
-383 IQLDSSS
+383 LQLDCSD
-390 PAALERACRLYCGK
+390 PVALERACRLYSGK

-410 NMKKESLERV
+410 NMKKSSLDAI

-435 LGETMPKTH
+435 LGDTMPRTH
-444 EERFAYAEALVREL
+444 EERFAYAEALVKEL

-480 ETQAEETALA
+480 SSQATETALA
-490 VKAVTEKLGVETVLG
+490 VKEVTEKLGVATVLG
-505 VSNISFGM
+505 VSNVSFGM

-524 SKCLQAGLSAPIL
+524 SECLQAGLSAPIL
-537 NPLVPEYAEVL
+537 NPLVAEYAEVL
-548 KGKLLSLDTS
+548 GGKLLTLETDE
-558 AYFTFD
+558 YFTFD
-564 KEGAEGI
+564 KEGAVGI
-571 RGMIFC
+571 RGMVLC
-577 GVVGGIEEAVKEA
+577 GSASGIEDAVKEA
-590 LKTREPLDIINGEFI
+590 LKTRSPLEVINEEFI

-630 VVKKGMDVMKAGDAE
+630 VVKKGMDVMKTGDAD
-645 EDKDPDVILA
+645 EDKAPDVILA

-688 EKEVVAAWERTH
+688 ESAVVEAWQRTH

-709 MTTTVPSMKS
+709 MTTTVPSMQS
-719 TIDALKA
+719 TIDALREA
-726 VGSTAKVAVGG
+726 GSTAKVAVGG
-737 AVLTEEYAKTVGAD
+737 AVLTEEYARTVGAD

-764 EKVVKK
+764 EKVIQKDGR

>member
-1 MRLPTDRE
+1 MQGF
-9 VSMKDFLIFDGAMGT
+9 SIFDGAMGT

-46 VVLSIHKA
+46 IVLSIHKA
-54 YVEAGSDVVTANT
+54 YVEAGADIITANT

-76 GMDVGEI
+76 GLNVAEI
-83 IRQGVKIAKASGAK
+83 ITRGVEIAKESGAK

-114 TLSFDEAYENYAFI
+114 TLSFDEAYQNYAFI
-128 MREGA
+128 MRQGEK
-133 AAGADIILIETMS
+133 AGADLILIETMS

-161 TTLPVFVTMTY
+161 TSLPVYVTMTY

-188 VTLCSLGADAVG
+188 ITLCSLGADAVG
-200 VNCSLGARDMI
+200 VNCSLGAKDMI

-232 LPKIVDGKT
+232 LPKIQDGQT
-241 VYEDDPLDFAAA
+241 VYDDTPEDFAAA
-253 MCEMADAGVTILGGC
+253 MLEMANLGVTILGGC
-268 CGTNPDFIRA
+268 CGTTPDFIRA
-278 LKKALEGKAPVPRSV
+278 LKSALANKTPVTRTVKAR
-293 KPHTAATSATKTVF
+293 TAATSATKTVF
-307 LDDGVKIIGERL
+307 LGEGVKVIGERL

-328 AALIEGDMDYLLH
+328 AALIEGDVDYLLH

-364 EATTLV
+364 EAATLV
-370 RVMKEVSSTVSLP
+370 KVMKEISATVSLP
-383 IQLDSSS
+383 LQLDSSS
-390 PAALERACRLYCGK
+390 KEALEKACRLYNGK

-410 NMKKESLERV
+410 NMKKESLDAI

-435 LGETMPKTH
+435 LGETMPSTH
-444 EERFAYAEALVREL
+444 EERFAYAQALVKEL
-458 TARGIKKSDIVI
+458 TARGIQKSDIVI

-480 ETQAEETALA
+480 EKQAEETALA
-490 VKAVTEKLGVETVLG
+490 VKQVTEELGVATVLG

-537 NPLVPEYAEVL
+537 NPLVAEYAEVL

-558 AYFTFD
+558 SYFTFE

-571 RGMIFC
+571 RGMICC
-577 GVVGGIEEAVKEA
+577 GGVGGIEEAVKEA
-590 LKTREPLDIINGEFI
+590 LKTKEPLEIINGEFI
-605 PALDEIGA
+605 PALDEIGMQ
-613 KFEKGEVFLPR
+613 FEKGEVFLPR

-630 VVKKGMDVMKAGDAE
+630 VVKKGMDAMRSGEKE

-674 SYGYKVLDL
+674 SYGYKVMDL
-683 GKDVP
+683 GKDVD
-688 EKEVVAAWERTH
+688 EQAVVDAWKKTH

-709 MTTTVPSMKS
+709 MTTTVPSMKN

-726 VGSTAKVAVGG
+726 AGSTAKVAVGG
-737 AVLTEEYAKTVGAD
+737 AVLTEEYAQKVGAD

-764 EKVVKK
+764 EKVIRS

>member
-1 MRLPTDRE
+1 MDQ
-9 VSMKDFLIFDGAMGT
+9 FLFFDGAMGT

-33 GAFPETYNLTHPD
+33 GAFPESYNLTHPEI
-46 VVLSIHKA
+46 VLLIHKA
-54 YVEAGSDVVTANT
+54 YVEAGADIITANT
-67 FGANPFKMK
+67 FGANPYKMK
-76 GMDVGEI
+76 GWDVEEVI
-83 IRQGVKIAKASGAK
+83 KRGVALAKQSGAK

-114 TLSFDEAYENYAFI
+114 SLSFDEAYENYAKI
-128 MREGA
+128 MRWGEE
-133 AAGADIILIETMS
+133 AGADLILIETMS
-146 DLLETKCALLAAKEN
+146 DLLEAKCALLAAKEN
-161 TTLPVFVTMTY
+161 TSLPAYVTMTY
-172 MEDGR
+172 TEDGR
-177 TFLGTDPVTAT
+177 TFLGTDPTTAT
-188 VTLCSLGADAVG
+188 VTLCALGADAVG
-200 VNCSLGARDMI
+200 INCSLGAKDM
-211 PLVKTICEYAT
+211 LSMVEEVCRHAT

-232 LPKIVDGKT
+232 LPKLVKGVT
-241 VYEDDPLDFAAA
+241 LYDDRPEDFAQA
-253 MCEMADAGVTILGGC
+253 MVKMAEMGVSILGGC
-268 CGTNPDFIRA
+268 CGTDPSFIRA
-278 LKKALEGKAPVPRSV
+278 LKGALKGKSPLHREV
-293 KPHTAATSATKTVF
+293 KKRTVTTSATRTVF
-307 LDDGVKIIGERL
+307 LDDGVKVIGERL

-364 EATTLV
+364 EAATLV
-370 RVMKEVSSTVSLP
+370 RVMKEISGTVSLP
-383 IQLDSSS
+383 LQLDSSS
-390 PAALERACRLYCGK
+390 RDALERACRLYSGK

-410 NMKKESLERV
+410 NMKKESLDAI

-444 EERFAYAEALVREL
+444 EERFAYATKLVDEL
-458 TARGIKKSDIVI
+458 TARGIDKSDIVI

-480 ETQAEETALA
+480 EKQAEETALA
-490 VKAVTEKLGVETVLG
+490 VKMVTEQLGVATVLG
-505 VSNISFGM
+505 VSNVSFGM

-558 AYFTFD
+558 SYFTFD

-577 GVVGGIEEAVKEA
+577 GAVGGIEEAVREA
-590 LKTREPLDIINGEFI
+590 MKTRESLDIINGEFI
-605 PALDEIGA
+605 PALDEIGV

-630 VVKKGMDVMKAGDAE
+630 VVKRGMEVMKTGEEE
-645 EDKDPDVILA
+645 EDAAPDVILA

-674 SYGYKVLDL
+674 SYGYRVLDL

-709 MTTTVPSMKS
+709 MTTTVPAMKS

-726 VGSTAKVAVGG
+726 AGSTAKVAVGG
-737 AVLTEEYAKTVGAD
+737 AVLTKEYAIGVGAD

-764 EKVVKK
+764 EKVIKNN

>member
-1 MRLPTDRE
+1 
-9 VSMKDFLIFDGAMGT
+9 MGT

-46 VVLSIHKA
+46 TVLSIHKA
-54 YVEAGSDVVTANT
+54 YVEAGADVVTANT

-83 IRQGVKIAKASGAK
+83 IRKGVSIAKASGAK

-114 TLSFDEAYENYAFI
+114 TLSFDEAYQNYAFI
-128 MREGA
+128 MKEGA
-133 AAGADIILIETMS
+133 KAGADIILIETMS
-146 DLLETKCALLAAKEN
+146 DLLEAKCALLAAKEN
-161 TTLPVFVTMTY
+161 TSLPVYVTMTY

-188 VTLCSLGADAVG
+188 LTLSSLGADAVG
-200 VNCSLGARDMI
+200 VNCSLGAADML
-211 PLVKTICEYAT
+211 PLVREIAEHAA

-232 LPKIVDGKT
+232 LPRIENGQT
-241 VYEDDPLDFAAA
+241 VYDDTPESFAKA
-253 MCEMADAGVTILGGC
+253 MLEMAKCGVSILGGC
-268 CGTNPDFIRA
+268 CGTTPDFIRA
-278 LKKALEGKAPVPRSV
+278 LKAAVKGIAPITRNIKPR
-293 KPHTAATSATKTVF
+293 TAATSATKTVF
-307 LDDGVKIIGERL
+307 LDDGVKVIGERL

-341 EAIDQERA
+341 EAIDQEKA

-364 EATTLV
+364 EAATLV
-370 RVMKEVSSTVSLP
+370 RVMKEVSATVSLP
-383 IQLDSSS
+383 LQLDSSS
-390 PAALERACRLYCGK
+390 KEALERACRLYAGK

-410 NMKKESLERV
+410 NMKKESLDAI

-435 LGETMPKTH
+435 LGDTMPKTH
-444 EERFAYAEALVREL
+444 EERFHYASALVREL
-458 TARGIKKSDIVI
+458 TARGIRKNDILI

-490 VKAVTEKLGVETVLG
+490 VQAVTEKLGVATVLG

-537 NPLVPEYAEVL
+537 NPLVAEYAEVL
-548 KGKLLSLDTS
+548 GGKLISLDTS

-571 RGMIFC
+571 RGMILC
-577 GVVGGIEEAVKEA
+577 GAVGGIESAVKDA
-590 LKTREPLDIINGEFI
+590 LKTREPLDIINNEFI
-605 PALDEIGA
+605 PALDEIGV

-630 VVKKGMDVMKAGDAE
+630 VVKRGMDAMKQEGADDG
-645 EDKDPDVILA
+645 KNPDVILA

-688 EKEVVAAWERTH
+688 EKDVVAAWERTH
-700 APLIGLSAL
+700 APLVGLSAL

-726 VGSTAKVAVGG
+726 AGSTAKIAVGG

-751 YYGKDAR
+751 FYGKDAR

-764 EKVVKK
+764 EKVIRKNGV

>member
-1 MRLPTDRE
+1 ME
-9 VSMKDFLIFDGAMGT
+9 NFLLFDGAMGT

-46 VVLSIHKA
+46 VVLSVHRA
-54 YVEAGSDVVTANT
+54 YVEAGADVVTANT

-76 GMDVGEI
+76 GMDVEEI
-83 IRQGVKIAKASGAK
+83 IRKGVEIAKRSGAK

-114 TLSFDEAYENYAFI
+114 TLSFEEAYQNYQNI
-128 MREGA
+128 MRWGA
-133 AAGADIILIETMS
+133 AAGADLILIETMS
-146 DLLETKCALLAAKEN
+146 DLLEAKCALLAAKEN
-161 TTLPVFVTMTY
+161 TTLPVYVTMTY

-188 VTLCSLGADAVG
+188 LTLCSLGADAVG
-200 VNCSLGARDMI
+200 VNCSLGAEDML
-211 PLVKTICEYAT
+211 PLVEEICRYAT

-232 LPKIVDGKT
+232 LPKIKEGMT
-241 VYEDDPLDFAAA
+241 LYEDTPESFAAA
-253 MCEMADAGVTILGGC
+253 MKKMASLGVTILGGC
-268 CGTNPDFIRA
+268 CGTTPDFIRA
-278 LKKALEGKAPVPRSV
+278 LKETLKGQSPLHREV
-293 KPHTAATSATKTVF
+293 KPRTAATSATKTVF
-307 LDDGVKIIGERL
+307 LDDGVKVIGERL

-364 EATTLV
+364 EAATLV
-370 RVMKEVSSTVSLP
+370 RVMKEVSATVSLP
-383 IQLDSSS
+383 LQLDSSS
-390 PAALERACRLYCGK
+390 KEALERACRLYSGK

-410 NMKKESLERV
+410 NMKRESLDPI

-444 EERFAYAEALVREL
+444 EERFAYAEKLVTEL
-458 TARGIKKSDIVI
+458 TKRGIKKSDIVI

-490 VKAVTEKLGVETVLG
+490 VKEVTEKLGVETVLG

-537 NPLVPEYAEVL
+537 NPLVQEYAEVL
-548 KGKLLSLDTS
+548 KGKLLTLDTS
-558 AYFTFD
+558 SYFTFD

-605 PALDEIGA
+605 PALDEIGV

-630 VVKKGMDVMKAGDAE
+630 VVKKGMDVMKTGSD
-645 EDKDPDVILA
+645 EDSSRPDVILA

-726 VGSTAKVAVGG
+726 AGSTAKVAVGG
-737 AVLTEEYAKTVGAD
+737 AVLTEEYAHIVGAD

-764 EKVVKK
+764 EKVIRK

>member
-1 MRLPTDRE
+1 MNE
-9 VSMKDFLIFDGAMGT
+9 FLIFDGAMGT
-24 MLQARGLKA
+24 MLQAKGLPA

-46 VVLSIHKA
+46 VVLAVHKA
-54 YVEAGSDVVTANT
+54 YVEAGADVVTANT

-76 GMDVGEI
+76 GMDVAEI
-83 IRQGVKIAKASGAK
+83 ITQGVRIAKASGAR

-114 TLSFDEAYENYAFI
+114 SLSFDEAYENYAFI
-128 MREGA
+128 MKAGA
-133 AAGADIILIETMS
+133 KAGADLVLIETMS

-161 TTLPVFVTMTY
+161 TDLPVYVTMTY

-200 VNCSLGARDMI
+200 VNCSLGARDLI
-211 PLVKTICEYAT
+211 PTVRKIAAYAT

-232 LPKIVDGKT
+232 LPRIENGKT
-241 VYEDDPLDFAAA
+241 VYDDTPEDFAAA
-253 MCEMADAGVTILGGC
+253 MSEMVDLGVTILGGC
-268 CGTNPDFIRA
+268 CGTTPDYIRA
-278 LKKALEGKAPVPRSV
+278 LKGLLRDKTPVVRDV
-293 KPHTAATSATKTVF
+293 KRHTSATSATRTVF
-307 LDDGVKIIGERL
+307 LDEGVKVIGERL
-319 NPTGKKKLK
+319 NPTGKKRLK
-328 AALIEGDMDYLLH
+328 AALIEGDTDYILR

-364 EATTLV
+364 ETATLV

-383 IQLDSSS
+383 IQLDSSDKR
-390 PAALERACRLYCGK
+390 ALERACRLYCGK

-410 NMKKESLERV
+410 NMKGESLDAI

-444 EERFAYAEALVREL
+444 EERYAYASALVNEL
-458 TARGIKKSDIVI
+458 TARGIDKSDIVI

-480 ETQAEETALA
+480 ETQATETALA
-490 VKAVTEKLGVETVLG
+490 VKEVTEKLGVCTVLG
-505 VSNISFGM
+505 VSNVSFGM

-524 SKCLQAGLSAPIL
+524 SECLQAGLSAPIL
-537 NPLVPEYAEVL
+537 NPLVAEYAEVL

-558 AYFTFD
+558 SYFTFD
-564 KEGAEGI
+564 QSGAVDI
-571 RGMIFC
+571 RGMVLC
-577 GVVGGIEEAVKEA
+577 GAVGGIEEAVREA
-590 LKTREPLDIINGEFI
+590 LKTRDPIEIINGEFI

-630 VVKKGMDVMKAGDAE
+630 VVKKGMDVMRAGGDE
-645 EDKDPDVILA
+645 NDGRPDVILA

-674 SYGYKVLDL
+674 SYGFKVLDL

-688 EKEVVAAWERTH
+688 ESEIVAAWERTH

-709 MTTTVPSMKS
+709 MTTTVPSMKT
-719 TIDALKA
+719 TIDALRA
-726 VGSTAKVAVGG
+726 AGSTAKVAVGG
-737 AVLTEEYAKTVGAD
+737 AVLTEEYAKTVVAD
-751 YYGKDAR
+751 FYGKDAR

-764 EKVVKK
+764 ELVIRKDGA

>member
-1 MRLPTDRE
+1 MNE
-9 VSMKDFLIFDGAMGT
+9 FLIFDGAMGT
-24 MLQARGLKA
+24 MLQAKGLPA

-46 VVLSIHKA
+46 VVLAVHKA
-54 YVEAGSDVVTANT
+54 YVEAGADVVTANT

-76 GMDVGEI
+76 GMDVAEI
-83 IRQGVKIAKASGAK
+83 ITQGVAIAKASGAK

-114 TLSFDEAYENYAFI
+114 SLSFDEAYENYAFI
-128 MREGA
+128 MKAGA
-133 AAGADIILIETMS
+133 KAGADLVLIETMS

-161 TTLPVFVTMTY
+161 TDLPVYVTMTY

-200 VNCSLGARDMI
+200 VNCSLGARDLI
-211 PLVKTICEYAT
+211 PTVRKITAYAT

-232 LPKIVDGKT
+232 LPRIENGKT
-241 VYEDDPLDFAAA
+241 VYDDTPEDFAAA
-253 MCEMADAGVTILGGC
+253 MSEMVDLGVTILGGC
-268 CGTNPDFIRA
+268 CGTTPDYIRA
-278 LKKALEGKAPVPRSV
+278 LKGLLRDKTPVVRDV
-293 KPHTAATSATKTVF
+293 KRHTSATSATRTVF
-307 LDDGVKIIGERL
+307 LDEGVKVIGERL
-319 NPTGKKKLK
+319 NPTGKKRLK
-328 AALIEGDMDYLLH
+328 AALIEGDTDYILR

-364 EATTLV
+364 ETATLV

-383 IQLDSSS
+383 IQLDSSDKR
-390 PAALERACRLYCGK
+390 ALERACRLYCGK

-410 NMKKESLERV
+410 NMKGESLDAI

-444 EERFAYAEALVREL
+444 EERYAYASALVNEL
-458 TARGIKKSDIVI
+458 TARGIDKSDIVI

-480 ETQAEETALA
+480 ETQATETALA
-490 VKAVTEKLGVETVLG
+490 VKEVTEKLGVCTVLG
-505 VSNISFGM
+505 VSNVSFGM

-524 SKCLQAGLSAPIL
+524 SECLRAGLSAPIL
-537 NPLVPEYAEVL
+537 NPLVAEYAEVL
-548 KGKLLSLDTS
+548 KGKLLPLDTS
-558 AYFTFD
+558 SYFTFD
-564 KEGAEGI
+564 QSGAVDI
-571 RGMIFC
+571 RGMVLC
-577 GVVGGIEEAVKEA
+577 GAVGGIEEAVREA
-590 LKTREPLDIINGEFI
+590 LKTRDPIEIINGEFI

-630 VVKKGMDVMKAGDAE
+630 VVKKGMDVMRAGGDE
-645 EDKDPDVILA
+645 NDSRPDVILA

-674 SYGYKVLDL
+674 SYGFKVLDL

-688 EKEVVAAWERTH
+688 ESEIVAAWERTH

-709 MTTTVPSMKS
+709 MTTTVPSMKT
-719 TIDALKA
+719 TIDALRA
-726 VGSTAKVAVGG
+726 AGSTAKVAVGG

-751 YYGKDAR
+751 FYGKDAR

-764 EKVVKK
+764 ELVIRKDGV

>member
-1 MRLPTDRE
+1 
-9 VSMKDFLIFDGAMGT
+9 MKDFLFFDGAMGT
-24 MLQARGLKA
+24 MLQERGLKA

-54 YVEAGSDVVTANT
+54 YVAAGADVVTANT

-76 GMDVGEI
+76 GVNVGEI
-83 IRQGVKIAKASGAK
+83 ITRGVEIAKASGARM
-97 KVALDVSSH
+97 VALDVSSH

-114 TLSFDEAYENYAFI
+114 TLSFDEAYQNYKFI
-128 MREGA
+128 METGER
-133 AAGADIILIETMS
+133 AGADIILIETMS

-161 TTLPVFVTMTY
+161 THLPVYVTMTY

-200 VNCSLGARDMI
+200 VNCSLGAKDMLPVI
-211 PLVKTICEYAT
+211 REITKYAT

-232 LPKIVDGKT
+232 LPKIKEGMT
-241 VYEDDPLDFAAA
+241 VYEDTPDIFSAA
-253 MCEMADAGVTILGGC
+253 MEEIASLGVEIFGGC
-268 CGTNPDFIRA
+268 CGTTPDHIRA
-278 LKKALEGKAPVPRSV
+278 LRSV
-293 KPHTAATSATKTVF
+293 LQGRKPLPREVKPYTAATSQTKTVF
-307 LDDGVKIIGERL
+307 LGEGVKVIGERL

-349 GADILDLNVGLPEID
+349 GADILDLNVGLPEIN
-364 EATTLV
+364 EAEVLV
-370 RVMKEVSSTVSLP
+370 KVMKEVSATVTLP
-383 IQLDSSS
+383 LQLDSSD
-390 PAALERACRLYCGK
+390 PVALERACRLYSGK

-410 NMKKESLERV
+410 NMKRESLDRI

-444 EERFAYAEALVREL
+444 SERFAYAASLVKEL

-490 VKAVTEKLGVETVLG
+490 VKQVTEELGVCTVLG
-505 VSNISFGM
+505 VSNVSFGM

-537 NPLVPEYAEVL
+537 NPLVAEYAEVL
-548 KGKLLSLDTS
+548 QGKLLTLDTS
-558 AYFTFD
+558 SYFTFD
-564 KEGAEGI
+564 KEGAVGI
-571 RGMIFC
+571 RGMVLC
-577 GVVGGIEEAVKEA
+577 GAVGGVEDAVRES
-590 LKTREPLDIINGEFI
+590 LKTRTPLEIINEEFI
-605 PALDEIGA
+605 PALDEIGV

-630 VVKKGMDVMKAGDAE
+630 VVKKGMDVMRSGDAE

-688 EKEVVAAWERTH
+688 ESAVVEAWQKTR

-726 VGSTAKVAVGG
+726 AGSTAKVAVGG
-737 AVLTEEYAKTVGAD
+737 AVLTEEYARTVGAD
-751 YYGKDAR
+751 FYGKDAR

-764 EKVVKK
+764 ESVIRK